1 MEDTYICVVQ
11 NRRTGRKEALHAN
24 VAPNYTTSP
33 NFIPLITTTQRLLYT
48 CHNPITNLWTLPPF
62 FLSFFYIYIYCFT
75 RVYVRDTHL
84 IIYSIF
90 LSWFVAQL
98 NNGASFSLLPLLNTT
113 RPPRP
118 TISSLPPL
126 SPCFNHQI

>member
-1 MEDTYICVVQ
+1 MCGAKSTDRKKRSPPCQ
-11 NRRTGRKEALHAN
+11 RRPKLHHLAKLH
-24 VAPNYTTSP
+24 TTDHYHATATLHVSQSNHKLMDP
-33 NFIPLITTTQRLLYT
+33 TT
-48 CHNPITNLWTLPPF
+48 
-62 FLSFFYIYIYCFT
+62 FLSFFLLYIYIYCFT